1 MHPRSVAVVTASTR
15 RLAELRAPEVAER
28 VSARSIIVQPLGA
41 IEQHGPHLPFDTD
54 LVVATEVADA
64 TVAEVGDA
72 LLRQPPDVL
81 PPLLAGGAA
90 VPEVAP
96 LLGVAAPELPGDVYA
111 CPATAAVAGCAA
123 VALPPRCAK
132 SYAIAPPKARVAMTF
147 TVMKMI
153 ATRSRM
159 GRLP

>member
-1 MHPRSVAVVTASTR
+1 MPPTVMVPWFTPCCGLWVLLVCAAAGLPAALVFAPELVFPPPEALWLRGAAV
-15 RLAELRAPEVAER
+15 RLASWV
-28 VSARSIIVQPLGA
+28 
-41 IEQHGPHLPFDTD
+41 
-54 LVVATEVADA
+54 
-64 TVAEVGDA
+64 
-72 LLRQPPDVL
+72 PPDVL